1 MMKKGR
7 SWLMAVALLAMGA
20 SVIIPA
26 GWSIYTLSN
35 VGESV
40 AEIDKRNIEL
50 TAVRALIDELAAID
64 WSLMPVLNGVTVGE
78 SERADIDRSIRSMT
92 GFGSPLDRVMAL
104 SARSIAPDSKVN
116 LRDAADA
123 VARAWA
129 DYTKSDPASLQPA
142 AKDALFQRI
151 SQGMS
156 SIQKTI
162 HALNNTLTA
171 ESKLSTAGT
180 AGRLKEASILLMTIF
195 GIGLVIT
202 AIASFLVIISMRIA
216 RRAERAIGV
225 REAELSRQ
233 NLQFKAALDN
243 MRHGLTMY
251 DAEGR
256 LEVCNNRVLD
266 IYGFPPGS
274 LTPGMT
280 DDDMLALRL
289 EKGHKVTSESGET
302 LAHFFGEHRGSAASD
317 DIDMSLWDEEERNVV
332 INGRTIR
339 VTRSPR
345 AEGGHVV
352 MHADIT
358 ERRRAL
364 INLEAR
370 ENELTEQIQR
380 FKDLVE
386 GIPYGLSMFDADQ
399 RLIVCNRPYID
410 IYGLAEIN
418 PVPGT
423 NYDQIV
429 DSIYGR
435 GVYVDSSRAA
445 REAFRRSARSSV
457 ALSRVI
463 PFSDGRSILMSHFP
477 RRGGGWVAIHEDV
490 TTRVKVERALEA
502 SRAELATE
510 IERFKDAL
518 DNMGQGISMYD
529 ADEQLV
535 VYNRHFLEIN
545 KLSERDITPGTKL
558 RDVVSQL
565 LEKRQGDFNLGDS
578 LQNYVDAANQNEG
591 FADVRHQADGRVIQ
605 ISSYPRPAGGFVV
618 IHSDITERENARRE
632 LELSEAAQRLQSE
645 LFKDALDNMGYGLNV
660 FDAKARILV
669 YNKQYL
675 DITGLTEA
683 DIPIGASV
691 RHIIDTR
698 KAKGVF
704 IESSDEFLAKH
715 RESIKAKQ
723 YFEHTQTSIHGQVI
737 SSAFYPRSAGGWV
750 VLHSDI
756 TERVRA
762 EESKRRAAEES
773 EELRRQ
779 RHAALAANQAKSAFL
794 AMMSHE
800 IRTPMN
806 AVIGLSSVLL
816 DSKLDDE
823 QWHLVD
829 TIHESSNSLLRLLND
844 ILDISKLDAGKVD
857 FEAAP
862 FSPAALLDN
871 AVSIVAA
878 RAAEKGLD
886 IRAVGDQSLP
896 GAVVGDH
903 ARLRQVVLNLAT
915 NAIKFT
921 EAGSVE
927 ISAHCI
933 SETDSEATLEF
944 SVRDTGIGIAHDQIG
959 KLFQEFTQAD
969 ASINR
974 KFGGTGLGLAIS
986 KRIIEQMGGEIRVES
1001 ALGAGTEF
1009 IFTVKLPKA
1018 QIAMLADN
1026 RGRATDDVF
1035 ANVLVGLE
1043 RPLRVLLAEDNVTN
1057 QLVFSKLVQ
1066 SLKFD
1071 LTIAGNGRE
1080 AVEQASQNT
1089 FDIVFMDM
1097 RMPEMDGLDAT
1108 RAIRALG
1115 GEWAHIPIVALTA
1128 NAFPDDV
1135 KACRDAG
1142 MNEFMSKPI
1151 RKKVLLE
1158 KLSNLLSDHPL
1169 VVKAGL
1175 AQAATLEP
1183 IVKSDLPM
1191 TPPAEV
1197 AMTDVAPILDHATF
1211 DELVDAIGA
1220 DGVRATLDVFVM
1232 ETSTRLA
1239 LMRTLSCDQ
1248 DRVRI
1253 KDEAHTLKGA
1263 SGTFGLRQ
1271 ISDLAKT
1278 IEHSA
1283 QTIASDEYGDL
1294 VDRLEACFQIGRDEA
1309 ERAFLAVAA

>member
-7 SWLMAVALLAMGA
+7 SWLIAVALSAIGA
-20 SVIIPA
+20 SVIVPA
-26 GWSIYTLSN
+26 GWSIYTLSIAN
-35 VGESV
+35 EAV
-40 AEIDKRNIEL
+40 AEIDRRDVQKIVRSLNDTL
-50 TAVRALIDELAAID
+50 TTESKSRTASVVERLQDASTLLIAIFVGSVLLAA
-64 WSLMPVLNGVTVGE
+64 VG
-78 SERADIDRSIRSMT
+78 
-92 GFGSPLDRVMAL
+92 AL
-104 SARSIAPDSKVN
+104 
-116 LRDAADA
+116 
-123 VARAWA
+123 
-129 DYTKSDPASLQPA
+129 
-142 AKDALFQRI
+142 
-151 SQGMS
+151 
-156 SIQKTI
+156 
-162 HALNNTLTA
+162 
-171 ESKLSTAGT
+171 
-180 AGRLKEASILLMTIF
+180 
-195 GIGLVIT
+195 LVIL
-202 AIASFLVIISMRIA
+202 AMRNA
-216 RRAERAIGV
+216 RRAELAIGV
-225 REAELSRQ
+225 RESDLSRQ

-251 DAEGR
+251 DADGR
-256 LEVCNNRVLD
+256 LEVFNNRVLD
-266 IYGFPPGS
+266 IYGFPPDS

-280 DDDMLALRL
+280 DDDILTLRL
-289 EKGHKVTSESGET
+289 EKGQKVASESGDPLE
-302 LAHFFGEHRGSAASD
+302 HFFDAHRESVHGD
-317 DIDMSLWDEEERNVV
+317 DFDVSLWDEEERNVV
-332 INGRTIR
+332 INGRTFRI
-339 VTRSPR
+339 TRSPR
-345 AEGGHVV
+345 VGGGHVV
-352 MHADIT
+352 MHVDIT

-364 INLEAR
+364 VNLEAR

-386 GIPYGLSMFDADQ
+386 GIPYGLAMFDSDQ

-418 PVPGT
+418 PAPGT

-490 TTRVKVERALEA
+490 TTRIKVERALEA

-545 KLSERDITPGTKL
+545 KLLERDIKPGTKL

-565 LEKRQGDFNLGDS
+565 LENRLGDFNLGDR
-578 LQNYVDAANQNEG
+578 LQRYVDAANQNEG
-591 FADVRHQADGRVIQ
+591 FADIRHQADGRVVQ

-618 IHSDITERENARRE
+618 IHNDITERENARRE

-660 FDAKARILV
+660 IDAKARILV

-675 DITGLTEA
+675 DMTGLTEA

-691 RHIIDTR
+691 RDIIDAR
-698 KAKGVF
+698 KAKGIF
-704 IESSDEFLAKH
+704 IESSDEFIAMH

-723 YFEHTQTSIHGQVI
+723 YFEHTQTSVLGQVI
-737 SSAFYPRSAGGWV
+737 SSAFYPRAAGGWV

-756 TERVRA
+756 TERIRA

-816 DSKLDDE
+816 DSKLDSE

-878 RAAEKGLD
+878 RAAEKGLA

-903 ARLRQVVLNLAT
+903 ARLRQVILNLAT

-921 EAGSVE
+921 EIGSIE
-927 ISAHCI
+927 ISACCTG
-933 SETDSEATLEF
+933 ETDREAAIEF

-986 KRIIEQMGGEIRVES
+986 KRIVQQMGGEIRVES

-1009 IFTVKLPKA
+1009 IFTVTLPKTQVA
-1018 QIAMLADN
+1018 ALADS

-1035 ANVLVGLE
+1035 ASVLTGLDW
-1043 RPLRVLLAEDNVTN
+1043 PLRVLLAEDNATN

-1071 LTIAGNGRE
+1071 LTIAANGRD
-1080 AVEQASQNT
+1080 ALEQASQGI
-1089 FDIVFMDM
+1089 FDVVFMDM
-1097 RMPEMDGLDAT
+1097 RMPEMDGLAAT
-1108 RAIRALG
+1108 RAMRALG
-1115 GEWAHIPIVALTA
+1115 GDWTRIPIIALTA

-1142 MNEFMSKPI
+1142 MDEFMSKPI

-1158 KLSNLLSDHPL
+1158 KLSKLLADHPL
-1169 VVKAGL
+1169 VMKARVIANSTPAPQLIADG
-1175 AQAATLEP
+1175 
-1183 IVKSDLPM
+1183 DLPM

-1197 AMTDVAPILDHATF
+1197 ALTDVAPILDHTTF
-1211 DELVDAIGA
+1211 DELADAIGA
-1220 DGVRATLDVFVM
+1220 DGVRATLDVYIM

-1239 LMRTLSCDQ
+1239 LMRTLSCDA
-1248 DRVRI
+1248 DRERI

-1283 QTIASDEYGDL
+1283 HTITSDEFSDL
-1294 VDRLEACFQIGRDEA
+1294 VDRLEACFQLGRDEA
-1309 ERAFLAVAA
+1309 ERACLAVAA